1 MKQIFTLFLS
11 LMVIS
16 GVQAQFTKPAAN
28 LRTPNIQ
35 PINADDFQPLTTR
48 SDTRAAGDTIWYE
61 DFSDSTAVM
70 TSFTFN
76 DSTSNNFNFMW
87 VSTGLSGAAY
97 TSVGEMSIN
106 SPTGTN
112 GYMLLP
118 ADWYNSDHNGN
129 MTTQINMK
137 ASMKTPAIDCSGKS
151 SVILRLY
158 EKFRFCCSSTS
169 FYVRVDVSN
178 NGNTWTSYDL
188 KKETQVNSATPN
200 PLMMEFNIS
209 AVAANQPTVYIRIS
223 YGGASHYFMCVDD
236 ILLYEGAP
244 YDLRLDR
251 TLPSY
256 FFIAD
261 LPILSKVPMTVL
273 NCEEAYGLIY
283 AGALYNMGN
292 TANAPVLNAKAR
304 HLGDNVLDFEDNT
317 TVLIS
322 ENATIPPAGIDTAYT
337 ENTFYPDRKG
347 DFRLIFDFEGTGPDF
362 TPLNN
367 IDSSYTLNVND
378 TVLALYRSTLST
390 TKGYSVA
397 NERSPVQAVDGDII
411 GQYLYLP
418 CPDTISSIS
427 FYPLRKV
434 GNMSDMPIICFAVLY
449 QYVGGQW
456 ILVDESQPIDLTGTT
471 HFNKWQTAY
480 FASDLVLEAGNYIWG
495 IAVYGGS
502 LFISIDAVS
511 YQPRATNFIFMA
523 DEAQWYYILDGTC
536 GMNLN
541 FYRSGIQGIN
551 EATASQFEL
560 NCYPNP
566 SSTVTNFDFELSK
579 TSDVAIQIMDI
590 TGKVVIA
597 VNYEDLNAGKQ
608 TIDMNVRNLQQ
619 GMYFYNFT
627 VDGITS
633 TGKLNITK

>member
-1 MKQIFTLFLS
+1 MKQIFTFFLA
-11 LMVIS
+11 LMVIT
-16 GVQAQFTKPAAN
+16 GVQAQISKPASN
-28 LRTPNIQ
+28 VWTPTIK
-35 PINADDFQPLTTR
+35 PINADDFQTTSTR
-48 SDTRAAGDTIWYE
+48 SDIRAAGDTIWYQ
-61 DFSDSTAVM
+61 DFSDSAAVM
-70 TSFTFN
+70 SSFTFH

-87 VSTGLSGAAY
+87 VTTGLSGAAY

-106 SPTGTN
+106 SPTGAN

-118 ADWYNSDHNGN
+118 TDWYNSDHNGN

-137 ASMKTPAIDCSGKS
+137 ASMTTPAIDCSGKS

-158 EKFRFCCSSTS
+158 EKFRFCCSSAT

-178 NGNTWTSYDL
+178 NGTTWTSYDL
-188 KKETQVNSATPN
+188 KNETQVNSATPN
-200 PLMMEFNIS
+200 PLMKELNIS
-209 AVAANQPTVYIRIS
+209 AVAANQPTVYIRICF
-223 YGGASHYFMCVDD
+223 GGASHYFMCVDD

-256 FFIAD
+256 FFISD

-283 AGALYNMGN
+283 AGALYNIGSSAN
-292 TANAPVLNAKAR
+292 TPVLNAKAR
-304 HLGDNVLDFEDNT
+304 HLASGELDFEDNT

-322 ENATIPPAGIDTAYT
+322 ENGSIPSAGIDTAYT

-347 DFRLIFDFEGTGPDF
+347 DFRLIFEFEGSGTDF
-362 TPLNN
+362 TPQNN
-367 IDSSYTLNVND
+367 FDSTYTLNVND

-397 NERSPVQAVDGDII
+397 YERSPVQPVDGDII

-418 CPDTISSIS
+418 CPDTVSSIS

-449 QYVGGQW
+449 QYVSGQW
-456 ILVDESQPIDLTGTT
+456 ILVDESAPIDLTATT
-471 HFNKWQTAY
+471 QFNKWQTAY
-480 FASDLVLEAGNYIWG
+480 FSSDLVLEAGNYIWG

-502 LFISIDAVS
+502 LFISIDAAS
-511 YQPRATNFIFMA
+511 YQPKATNFIYMA

-541 FYRSGIQGIN
+541 FYRSDVQGIN
-551 EATASQFEL
+551 TIAAAGIEL

-566 SSTVTNFDFELSK
+566 ASSVTHFDFELTR
-579 TSDVAIQIMDI
+579 TSDVEVQIMDV
-590 TGKVVIA
+590 TGKVVLTG
-597 VNYEDLNAGKQ
+597 NYNNLIAGKQ
-608 TIDMNVRNLQQ
+608 NISMNVRTLEQ

-627 VDGITS
+627 VNGITS
-633 TGKLNITK
+633 TGKLNIVK